1 MDRVIFYSWQ
11 SDLPNA
17 TNRGFIQRALE
28 NVANAIA
35 ADTTN
40 DHVPIVDR
48 DTQGVPGA
56 PNIAKTIFEKID
68 GADVLVAD
76 VSTIG
81 SIGDQ
86 STPNPNV
93 LIELGYA
100 LCSLGDKQIVLVIN
114 TAYGTPEHLP
124 FDLKMHRVM
133 TYNMPESSTD
143 RAAERLSLE
152 KKLDLALR
160 AALAGI
166 KPERPSVTEARV
178 LLTELTGP
186 QSGFYLTEPNSGVRS
201 EQYYKFV
208 CAPYDDSAARPLTK
222 DVEEQFRDSI
232 IRSFGNPP
240 PEWPPKR
247 GVVVTTFQREGS
259 INRKEQRLALTA
271 SCVLGFVTP
280 AYDRTW
286 DGRLFFLPTE
296 FLYDLVCFLG
306 AAALFYQSAEYS
318 GSCRLQVDLQAP
330 TPANVPSD
338 RSTHG
343 VLVPSTHLFA
353 EPLASFRAE
362 ISLQVS
368 VDPHPLA
375 WDTIKGVL
383 ARVML
388 EIARS
393 CDRVLSA
400 TFDHDVRPI
409 VDEVLKRITPSRV

>member
-201 EQYYKFV
+201 E
-208 CAPYDDSAARPLTK
+208 
-222 DVEEQFRDSI
+222 
-232 IRSFGNPP
+232 
-240 PEWPPKR
+240 
-247 GVVVTTFQREGS
+247 
-259 INRKEQRLALTA
+259 
-271 SCVLGFVTP
+271 
-280 AYDRTW
+280 
-286 DGRLFFLPTE
+286 
-296 FLYDLVCFLG
+296 
-306 AAALFYQSAEYS
+306 
-318 GSCRLQVDLQAP
+318 
-330 TPANVPSD
+330 
-338 RSTHG
+338 
-343 VLVPSTHLFA
+343 
-353 EPLASFRAE
+353 
-362 ISLQVS
+362 
-368 VDPHPLA
+368 
-375 WDTIKGVL
+375 
-383 ARVML
+383 
-388 EIARS
+388 
-393 CDRVLSA
+393 
-400 TFDHDVRPI
+400 
-409 VDEVLKRITPSRV
+409 